1 MVSWQGNVRRIK
13 TKRLIKTGFQVRKI
27 NIYIYMRSEKTLT
40 DKLAI
45 SLY

>member
-27 NIYIYMRSEKTLT
+27 NIDIEVK
-40 DKLAI
+40 I
-45 SLY
+45 S